1 MFSFITLYLG
11 TLKRVVS
18 TMVLGIFSQSE
29 RVRINQLYNVY
40 HEVPEVLFPVDPYII
55 PKTDVFEIDGND
67 STLYDG
73 VDDCGFGH
81 ITEFELKA
89 ICHIVRKYNPK
100 KVFEIGTFEGRTTLN
115 IAINAPDAQVFTLDL
130 PASELN
136 NTKMEVEVG
145 EVRYIDKE
153 QSGVRFLGKPA
164 QKQIQQLYGDSATF
178 DFAPYHNAID
188 LMFIDGSHAYEYVL
202 SDTERALKMVKKGGV
217 ILWHDYTN
225 WVGVREGLNQYYK
238 NDAGFA
244 KLKHI
249 GGTSIVMMEV

>member
-1 MFSFITLYLG
+1 MLSFITLFLG
-11 TLKRVVS
+11 TLKRVGS
-18 TMVLGIFSQSE
+18 TFVLSLFSQKE
-29 RVRINQLYNVY
+29 RGRLNQLYSVY
-40 HEVPEVLFPVDPYII
+40 QPSQEVVFPTDPYII
-55 PKTDVFEIDGND
+55 PKTDVFVIDGNE
-67 STLYDG
+67 TAIYDG
-73 VDDCGFGH
+73 VDECGFGH

-89 ICHIVRKYNPK
+89 ICHIIQKHQPK
-100 KVFEIGTFEGRTTLN
+100 QIFEIGTFEGRTTLN
-115 IAINAPDAQVFTLDL
+115 MALNAPDAQVFTLDL
-130 PASELN
+130 PASELS
-136 NTKMEVEVG
+136 NTKMEVEAG

-188 LMFIDGSHAYEYVL
+188 LMFIDGSHAYDYVL
-202 SDTERALKMVKKGGV
+202 SDTERALKMVKKGGI

-225 WVGVREGLNQYYK
+225 WEGVREGLNQYYK

>member
-1 MFSFITLYLG
+1 MLSFITLYLG

-18 TMVLGIFSQSE
+18 TLILGILSESE
-29 RVRINQLYNVY
+29 RTRINQLYAVY
-40 HEVPEVLFPVDPYII
+40 QKPQVVFPTDPYII
-55 PKTDVFEIDGND
+55 PKTDVFVIDGNE
-67 STLYDG
+67 TAVYDG
-73 VDDCGFGH
+73 VDECGFGH

-89 ICHIVRKYNPK
+89 ICHIVQKYQPK
-100 KVFEIGTFEGRTTLN
+100 KIFKIGTFEGRTTLN
-115 IAINAPDAQVFTLDL
+115 MALNAPDAQVFTLDL
-130 PASELN
+130 PSSELS
-136 NTKMEVEVG
+136 NTKMEVEAG

-178 DFAPYHNAID
+178 DFTPYHNAID
-188 LMFIDGSHAYEYVL
+188 LMFIDGSHAYDYVL

-225 WVGVREGLNQYYK
+225 WEGVREGLNQYYK
-238 NDAGFA
+238 NDVGFA

-249 GGTSIVMMEV
+249 GGTSIVMMEI